1 MMAGAMQ
8 DGERSPVEK
17 RGRGT
22 PTGTGKRE
30 RR

>member
-22 PTGTGKRE
+22 PTGKRE